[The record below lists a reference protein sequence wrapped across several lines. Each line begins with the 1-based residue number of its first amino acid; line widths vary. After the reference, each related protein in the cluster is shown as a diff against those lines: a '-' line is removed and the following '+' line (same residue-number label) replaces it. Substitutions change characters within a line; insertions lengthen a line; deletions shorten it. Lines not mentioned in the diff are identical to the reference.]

1 MKATIQRVSKASVA
15 VNNAIVSSIDNGL
28 VALIGISSDDTD
40 ADLDYIARKL
50 LNIRIWPSTASSGG
64 DQKAWDT
71 SVKDNGYE
79 ILCVSQFTLCGRLKG
94 NKPDFSKAMPPL
106 QAKAMY
112 EKLLDRLKK
121 EYDADKIK
129 DGVFGALMEVSIQNS
144 GPVTITLDS
153 SKD

>member
-1 MKATIQRVSKASVA
+1 M
-15 VNNAIVSSIDNGL
+15 
-28 VALIGISSDDTD
+28 
-40 ADLDYIARKL
+40 
-50 LNIRIWPSTASSGG
+50 
-64 DQKAWDT
+64 
-71 SVKDNGYE
+71 
-79 ILCVSQFTLCGRLKG
+79 CGRLKG

-121 EYDADKIK
+121 DYDADKIK

>member
-1 MKATIQRVSKASVA
+1 MIDSSCLACC
-15 VNNAIVSSIDNGL
+15 NSSILLLTTNSHL
-28 VALIGISSDDTD
+28 SISV
-40 ADLDYIARKL
+40 Y
-50 LNIRIWPSTASSGG
+50 RIWPSTASSGG

-121 EYDADKIK
+121 DYDADKIK

>member
-1 MKATIQRVSKASVA
+1 MR
-15 VNNAIVSSIDNGL
+15 
-28 VALIGISSDDTD
+28 
-40 ADLDYIARKL
+40 
-50 LNIRIWPSTASSGG
+50 
-64 DQKAWDT
+64 
-71 SVKDNGYE
+71 DNGYE

-121 EYDADKIK
+121 DYDADKIK